1 MDIKK
6 QILVALG
13 LDKEE
18 VALEYQAKLVD
29 GTIIASASPDLE
41 EGISLNII
49 SEDGTQMP
57 IPEGEYET
65 EEGDTFTV
73 EEEGIVATVTK
84 GEPKEEEAEEEEE
97 EIEKEEDKE
106 EMENLEPVDERLPKK
121 IKESTEI
128 EFEIVNKV
136 TEVVKDLMGDLNT
149 KVENLAKEVNTLKG
163 NKENLEKDN
172 AELLSKVEK
181 LEKEPATEP
190 LNTRKFAE
198 VPTLTKGQYQALT
211 KREKLLYNL
220 NKIK

>member
-29 GTIIASASPDLE
+29 GTIIASTSPDLE

-73 EEEGIVATVTK
+73 EEEGIVAAVTK
-84 GEPKEEEAEEEEE
+84 GEPKEEEAEEEE

-181 LEKEPATEP
+181 LEKAPATEP

>member
-29 GTIIASASPDLE
+29 GTIIASTSPDLE

-73 EEEGIVATVTK
+73 EEEGIVAAVTK

-97 EIEKEEDKE
+97 IEKEEDKE
-106 EMENLEPVDERLPKK
+106 EMESLEPVDERLPKK

-181 LEKEPATEP
+181 LEKAPATEP

>member
-29 GTIIASASPDLE
+29 GTIIASTSPDLE

-73 EEEGIVATVTK
+73 EEEGIVAAVTK

-106 EMENLEPVDERLPKK
+106 EMESLEPVDERLPKK

-181 LEKEPATEP
+181 LEKAPATEP

>member
-29 GTIIASASPDLE
+29 GTIIASTSPDLE

-97 EIEKEEDKE
+97 IEKEEDKE
-106 EMENLEPVDERLPKK
+106 EMESLEPVDERLPKK

-136 TEVVKDLMGDLNT
+136 TEVVKDLIGDLNT

-181 LEKEPATEP
+181 LEKAPATEP

>member
-29 GTIIASASPDLE
+29 GTIIASTSPDLE

-73 EEEGIVATVTK
+73 EEEGIVAAVTK
-84 GEPKEEEAEEEEE
+84 GEPKEEEAEEEE

-149 KVENLAKEVNTLKG
+149 KVENLEKEVNTLKG

-181 LEKEPATEP
+181 LEKAPATEP